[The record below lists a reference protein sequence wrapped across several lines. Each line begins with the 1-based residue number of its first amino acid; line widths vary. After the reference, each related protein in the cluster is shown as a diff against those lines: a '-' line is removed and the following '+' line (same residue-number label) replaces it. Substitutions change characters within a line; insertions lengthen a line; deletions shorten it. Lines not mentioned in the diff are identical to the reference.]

1 MKPTSFNS
9 VHDYLDMVFKDTIP
23 SEEAIIN
30 AKKIYW
36 RAYNTDLKR
45 RKRQEFT
52 TLHICFSKKEYV
64 NIQAKLS
71 NTQSVPAYIKYLV
84 LEHFKNNATSIVP
97 VNTNLIEQQLF
108 LIAEYLQE
116 LLEQDNVN
124 IEKIEALEQYMQTL
138 EQVIQDSL

>member
-1 MKPTSFNS
+1 MKPTSFTS

-23 SEEAIIN
+23 NEEAIIN

-52 TLHICFSKKEYV
+52 TLHICFSKKEYGD
-64 NIQAKLS
+64 IQAKLS
-71 NTQSVPAYIKYLV
+71 EAQSVPAYIKYLV
-84 LEHFKNNATSIVP
+84 LEHFKNRNESVTP
-97 VNTNLIEQQLF
+97 VNTSLIEQQLF

-116 LLEQDNVN
+116 LLESKTVN
-124 IEKIEALEQYMQTL
+124 TEKIEALEQYMQTL